1 MIVIFLEPLSGY
13 GASDDKTPYG
23 VVNSQ
28 VSRVIYR
35 SHYRF
40 I

>member
-23 VVNSQ
+23 VVNGQ
-28 VSRVIYR
+28 VSSVIYR